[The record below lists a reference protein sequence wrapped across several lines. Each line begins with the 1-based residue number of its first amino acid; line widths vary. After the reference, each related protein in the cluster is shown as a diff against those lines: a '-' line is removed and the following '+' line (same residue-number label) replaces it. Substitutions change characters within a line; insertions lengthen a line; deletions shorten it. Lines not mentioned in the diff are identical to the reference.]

1 MYFPSFSLPM
11 VFFQSL
17 DVSWQFASVF
27 ALRLS
32 CSFLHPGDFA
42 KNSLDVPDGTGSSV
56 KRCQPTRASLWTP
69 TWPAALG
76 FRIGRRTLLPGSYH
90 CWPLLLNGIQ
100 GKCHQRRSYHLWLN
114 WIRRKFWQKIQS
126 HGEPQGHS
134 CWSASL
140 YTCIQI
146 HSSIAIYTPMFKNNY
161 IGI

>member
-1 MYFPSFSLPM
+1 MYFPSFSLPI
-11 VFFQSL
+11 VFFHSL
-17 DVSWQFASVF
+17 DVSWQFASVI

-32 CSFLHPGDFA
+32 CGFLHPEDFA

-56 KRCQPTRASLWTP
+56 KRCQPVTASLWTP

-76 FRIGRRTLLPGSYH
+76 FRIGRRTLLPGSHH

-100 GKCHQRRSYHLWLN
+100 GKCHRCRSYHLLLN
-114 WIRRKFWQKIQS
+114 WIRGNSGKRFKVMVNLRDI
-126 HGEPQGHS
+126 PV
-134 CWSASL
+134 SL

-146 HSSIAIYTPMFKNNY
+146 HSSTAISTPMFKNNY